1 MASKSNK
8 DKAPDDFIA
17 PMEAKSVPELPQ
29 GADWVYEPKWDG
41 FRCLALKDGKNV
53 VLQGK
58 SGKPLDRYF
67 PEVVQAIAVI
77 KLERLALDGEII
89 IRIDGE
95 LDFDA
100 LQQRLHPAASRIAK
114 LSNDTPASFTVFD
127 TLLDVKGKP
136 IGGSA
141 FADRRAALDKIAAKF
156 VDKSIT
162 LTSQTASL
170 PTAQSWLDTGFAGTD
185 GVVAK
190 RLDLAYQF
198 GERAMLKVKRI
209 RTADCVVG
217 GFRYAQGTRVVG
229 SLLLGLYNDKGLL
242 DHVGFTSA
250 FAKVD
255 KAALTAKLEKLVGAP
270 GFTGDAPGG
279 PSRWATERS
288 AEWQPLK
295 TKLVVEVSFDHVTG
309 RRFRHGTRLLRWRP
323 DKAPAQC
330 TFDQIG

>member
-1 MASKSNK
+1 M
-8 DKAPDDFIA
+8 
-17 PMEAKSVPELPQ
+17 
-29 GADWVYEPKWDG
+29 
-41 FRCLALKDGKNV
+41 
-53 VLQGK
+53 
-58 SGKPLDRYF
+58 
-67 PEVVQAIAVI
+67 
-77 KLERLALDGEII
+77 
-89 IRIDGE
+89 
-95 LDFDA
+95 
-100 LQQRLHPAASRIAK
+100 QQRLHPAASRIAK
-114 LSNDTPASFTVFD
+114 LSKDTPASFTVFD
-127 TLLDVKGKP
+127 TLFDVKGKP

-170 PTAQSWLDTGFAGTD
+170 PTAQSWLDTGFAGD
-185 GVVAK
+185 RRRHRKAARRGIPV
-190 RLDLAYQF
+190 R
-198 GERAMLKVKRI
+198 RAGDAEGKTI

-309 RRFRHGTRLLRWRP
+309 GRFRHGTRLLRWRP
-323 DKAPAQC
+323 DEAPAQC